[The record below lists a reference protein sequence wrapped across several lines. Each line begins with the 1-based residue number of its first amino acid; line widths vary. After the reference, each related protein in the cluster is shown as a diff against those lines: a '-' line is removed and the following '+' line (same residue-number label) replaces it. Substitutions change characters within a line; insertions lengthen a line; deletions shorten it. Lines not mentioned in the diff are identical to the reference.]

1 MKKVLFSL
9 LVALTSFVVIA
20 CGTPAPAPTPAAPTP
35 APVAAVPKGDIILDG
50 ATNYIVVKGDTLA
63 EIAAS
68 KYGAGNRYFF
78 PLIQLANT
86 AVVKNPDLIEV
97 GDSLTIPN
105 LQRNLGDAGATAVI
119 RNAMLATATQYE
131 QQSKPKAAA
140 ILKSLAAGL
149 SK

>member
-1 MKKVLFSL
+1 MKKVLFGL

-20 CGTPAPAPTPAAPTP
+20 CATPAPAPAAPAAPAP
-35 APVAAVPKGDIILDG
+35 AAAPREGIILDG

-68 KYGAGNRYFF
+68 KYGTGNRYFF
-78 PLIQLANT
+78 PLIHLANP
-86 AVVKNPDLIEV
+86 ALVKNPDLIEV

-105 LQRNLGDAGATAVI
+105 LQRNLNDAGAKAAI
-119 RNAMLATATQYE
+119 RDAMLATATQYE
-131 QQSKPKAAA
+131 RQSKPRAAA
-140 ILKSLAAGL
+140 ILKSLASGL